1 MRTYQVY
8 NFRTMSA
15 TESQNAAE
23 DSQNKE
29 IIQLVWV
36 NVLQKDLISF
46 PPDLEIKESFLVLTK
61 AQPVSYTRNQFD
73 QACSVKMSG

>member
-1 MRTYQVY
+1 
-8 NFRTMSA
+8 MSA
-15 TESQNAAE
+15 TKSQNAAE

-29 IIQLVWV
+29 NVLRAWV
-36 NVLQKDLISF
+36 NVVQKDLISF
-46 PPDLEIKESFLVLTK
+46 PPDLVIKKSFLVLTK